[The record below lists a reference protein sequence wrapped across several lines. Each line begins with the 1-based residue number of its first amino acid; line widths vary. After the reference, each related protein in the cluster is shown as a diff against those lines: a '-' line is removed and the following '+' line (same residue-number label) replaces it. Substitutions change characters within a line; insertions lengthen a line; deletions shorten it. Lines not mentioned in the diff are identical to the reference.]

1 MLCVMKINWNYIKI
15 PVLLVLVVGL
25 FAFSTNK
32 NSKRMVSDPE
42 INFNG
47 EENLFITHET
57 VSKLL
62 IVNQGGVKNV
72 AKETIDLNL
81 LESALNSN
89 PMIKSAQVF
98 VDVNGDLVAEVEQKK
113 PIARVENSVSFYI
126 DDRGNYMPLSTNYTA
141 RVPLVTG
148 DVLKTD
154 LKSVYQMAM
163 KVKSDAFLNKHV
175 TSIHQHKDKSLS
187 LRLRQCSFEVY
198 VGGLEKLDKKINNL
212 KVFYKKAFKEQILNN
227 YSMVNLQFDSQVV
240 CTKS

>member
-1 MLCVMKINWNYIKI
+1 L
-15 PVLLVLVVGL
+15 LVVGL
-25 FAFSTNK
+25 FAFSTKK
-32 NSKRMVSDPE
+32 NDKRLVSSPE

-47 EENLFITHET
+47 EDNLFITHET

-62 IVNQGGVKNV
+62 IVNQGGAKNV
-72 AKETIDLNL
+72 PKETIDLNL

-98 VDVNGDLVAEVEQKK
+98 VDINGRLVADVEQKK
-113 PIARVENSVSFYI
+113 PIARVEHSVSFYI
-126 DDRGNYMPLSTNYTA
+126 DDVGNYMPLSTNYTA

-148 DVLKTD
+148 DVSKND
-154 LKSVYQMAM
+154 LQNVYEMAM
-163 KVKSDAFLNKHV
+163 KVKDDAFLSKHV
-175 TSIHQHKDKSLS
+175 TSIHQHKDKSIS

-212 KVFYKKAFKEQILNN
+212 KAFYKKAFKEKILNN
-227 YSMVNLQFDSQVV
+227 YSKVNLQFDSQVV

>member
-1 MLCVMKINWNYIKI
+1 MKINWNYIKI
-15 PVLLVLVVGL
+15 PVLLILVVGL
-25 FAFSTNK
+25 FAFSAKK
-32 NSKRMVSDPE
+32 NDKRIVSIPE

-72 AKETIDLNL
+72 PKETIDLNL

-98 VDVNGDLVAEVEQKK
+98 VDVNGHLVAEVEQKK
-113 PIARVENSVSFYI
+113 PIARVEDSVSFYI
-126 DDRGNYMPLSTNYTA
+126 DDSGNYMPLSTNYTA

-148 DVLKTD
+148 DVSKTD
-154 LKSVYQMAM
+154 LKNVYEMAM
-163 KVKSDAFLNKHV
+163 KVKNDAFLNKHV
-175 TSIHQHKDKSLS
+175 TSIHQYKDKSIS
-187 LRLRQCSFEVY
+187 LQLRQCTFEVY

-227 YSMVNLQFDSQVV
+227 YSKVNLQFDSQVV

>member
-1 MLCVMKINWNYIKI
+1 MKINWNYIKMGF
-15 PVLLVLVVGL
+15 LLILVVSL
-25 FAFSTNK
+25 FAFSSKK
-32 NSKRMVSDPE
+32 NDKRIVSIPE

-62 IVNQGGVKNV
+62 ILNQGGVKNV
-72 AKETIDLNL
+72 PKETIDLNL

-98 VDVNGDLVAEVEQKK
+98 VDVNGHLVAEVEQKK

-126 DDRGNYMPLSTNYTA
+126 DDSGYYMPLSTNYTA

-148 DVLKTD
+148 EVSKTN
-154 LKSVYQMAM
+154 LLNVYVMAM
-163 KVKSDAFLNKHV
+163 KIKNDAFLSKHV
-175 TSIHQHKDKSLS
+175 TSIHQYKDKSIS

-212 KVFYKKAFKEQILNN
+212 KVFYKKAFKEKILNN
-227 YSMVNLQFDSQVV
+227 YSKVNLQFDSQVV

>member
-1 MLCVMKINWNYIKI
+1 MKINWNYIKMFF
-15 PVLLVLVVGL
+15 LLVLVVGL
-25 FAFSTNK
+25 FAFSSKK
-32 NSKRMVSDPE
+32 NDKRLVSSPE

-47 EENLFITHET
+47 EDNLFITHET

-62 IVNQGGVKNV
+62 IVNQGGAKNV
-72 AKETIDLNL
+72 PKETIDLNL

-98 VDVNGDLVAEVEQKK
+98 VDINGRLVADVEQKK
-113 PIARVENSVSFYI
+113 PIARVEHSVSFYI
-126 DDRGNYMPLSTNYTA
+126 DDDGNYMPLSTNYTA

-148 DVLKTD
+148 DVSKND
-154 LKSVYQMAM
+154 LQNVYEMAM
-163 KVKSDAFLNKHV
+163 KVKDDAFLRKHV
-175 TSIHQHKDKSLS
+175 TSIHQHKDKSIS

-212 KVFYKKAFKEQILNN
+212 KVFYKKAFKEKILNN
-227 YSMVNLQFDSQVV
+227 YSKVNLQFDSQVV